1 MFTTKK
7 LFQQINSTTYLQVDA
22 TYKITW
28 NELPLLVFVSTD
40 ANRHSK
46 PFDIA
51 LVSHDEEKTCYEQL
65 FTSISSLGTQEFN
78 KTRLIN

>member
-1 MFTTKK
+1 MFTTKQV
-7 LFQQINSTTYLQVDA
+7 FQQINSTTYLQVDA

-28 NELPLLVFVSTD
+28 SELPLLVFVSTD

-51 LVSHDEEKTCYEQL
+51 LVCHEEEKTCYEQL
-65 FTSISSLGTQEFN
+65 FTSIGSLGTQEFN
-78 KTRLIN
+78 QPCWIN